1 MQRSQLRK
9 FFSLNSLVSPTND
22 FFLNAYKMMSRR
34 CVSTWRIPQK
44 NTCLLLKQTKNRCN
58 QNRQINEGTKHT
70 NRQTDKVTIQTKRRR
85 NQERQSN
92 AIWLTNELKN
102 LTRQDDEGEYW
113 KLQGRIHSST
123 KLQHLSSDSIELN

>member
-9 FFSLNSLVSPTND
+9 FFFWIHLYLSLTT
-22 FFLNAYKMMSRR
+22 FFLMHTKWRHVGVSLLDVFRKKNMSTTKTDKKTMQ
-34 CVSTWRIPQK
+34 S
-44 NTCLLLKQTKNRCN
+44 KQTDKRRN
-58 QNRQINEGTKHT
+58 QTHKQTNRQINKE
-70 NRQTDKVTIQTKRRR
+70 TKRRR